1 MANFQLQDKRVL
13 LVGSGFSNLTSY
25 LKERGVDYIV
35 LKDRLTAKNPDK
47 KLKHRVVC
55 DFSSRESVLACVD
68 TIKKPI
74 DAVMTVYENYI
85 LPASWIT
92 KHLGLP
98 GMPEQAATAC
108 TDKFVMRQLFA
119 EAPQKISPDFA
130 LVGSEDDLTAFAA
143 THQFP
148 LILKP
153 ANLAKSLLV
162 TKNENLDELLA
173 NYRRAMA
180 QIGDI
185 YAKYAAHRTPT
196 LLVEEF
202 LEGTIHS
209 VDAFIDAEGE
219 PLVLDQIVDYQ
230 TGYDIGFA
238 DNFHYSRIMPSALS
252 TADQQALRQT
262 AALGAKAL
270 GMRSSPAHI
279 EIIMTKNGPRI
290 VEIGARNGG
299 YRERMHR
306 LANDID
312 IIGSA
317 LALAFGQQPQV
328 QAQKSEPCAV
338 LEIFPKKPGLFSG
351 ISHEDAL
358 KALPSLVY
366 FTVKAKLGQA
376 VGKAA
381 DGHKM
386 CAIVILH
393 HADAGTFA
401 QDLDFVTNSVQALT
415 EPA

>member
-1 MANFQLQDKRVL
+1 MSNFQLQDKRVL

-47 KLKHRVVC
+47 KLRHRVVC

-68 TIKKPI
+68 SIRKPVH
-74 DAVMTVYENYI
+74 AVMTVYENYI

-92 KHLGLP
+92 EHLGLP

-119 EAPQKISPDFA
+119 EAPQKISPGFA
-130 LVGSEDDLTAFAA
+130 LVTSEDDLKEFAA
-143 THQFP
+143 NHEFP

-162 TKNENLDELLA
+162 TKNGSLDELLA

-180 QIGDI
+180 QIGEV

-209 VDAFIDAEGE
+209 VDAFINADGE

-230 TGYDIGFA
+230 TGYDIGFE
-238 DNFHYSRIMPSALS
+238 DNFHYSRILPSALS
-252 TADQQALRQT
+252 ETDQRALRET
-262 AALGAKAL
+262 ATLGARAL

-312 IIGSA
+312 IIGCA
-317 LALAFGQQPQV
+317 LAVAFGQTPQV
-328 QAQKSEPCAV
+328 RAQKNEPCAV
-338 LEIFPKKPGLFSG
+338 LEIFPKNPGLFSG
-351 ISHEDAL
+351 ISHEEAL
-358 KALPSLVY
+358 QALPSLVY
-366 FTVKAKLGQA
+366 FTVKAKPGQP

-393 HADAGTFA
+393 HANADTFA
-401 QDLDFVTNSVQALT
+401 RDLDFVTNKVQVLT